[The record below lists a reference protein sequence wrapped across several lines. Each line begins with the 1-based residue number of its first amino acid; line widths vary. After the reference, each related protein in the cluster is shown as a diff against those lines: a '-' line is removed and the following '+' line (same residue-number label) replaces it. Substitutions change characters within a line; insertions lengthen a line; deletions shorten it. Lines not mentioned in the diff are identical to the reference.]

1 MRRKRWA
8 ALAAAA
14 LCLSLVS
21 GCGGQSG
28 GSSTGSAAGS
38 AGIQDLESKLNSG
51 DYTVQD
57 ALDLARLYQESG
69 RDWDACL
76 LVWDEWSR
84 DQSNEDLLQGL
95 EDFPLPAPE
104 LTTTQQEDGSV
115 VFTISDSDL
124 SYLQTFN
131 KDWDRGL
138 ALHYYISSDSD
149 EISAEDIILQGNYL
163 DMNFSIESYV
173 TTLSESGEYTLNC
186 CYAGYTPDRPF
197 TNEPQYLT
205 VFPYMSPVSTYSCTI
220 DSITLDSIAFGEL
233 SGNGYL
239 YLENTHDAQIYYTLD
254 GTDPLVNGT
263 LEGMMGEGTYIHL
276 PSGVYTVTARC
287 QSASGEISDMIQD
300 TFTARY
306 YFDSSSNKVVE
317 DSRYEYYITGSSP
330 LYRRDKI
337 GGPAEV
343 LDESI
348 PSALASAAYD
358 RRPSDQMHPQFIVEN
373 ERHIEDI
380 YYLAGN
386 VLHTI
391 SSQYYY
397 YDGREETEQTQ
408 AAADKLETIRSVGN
422 GFLTKEY
429 SDGSIGTEKLDLS
442 SYIDSETAE
451 NMSLI
456 LGGTGYQVKT
466 QDGNSLIMN
475 HRDELLF
482 EIQGHTVV
490 LDAVFSTDEHYSH
503 LLFFHYQD
511 SPTEHYVVH
520 ANDTSG
526 YIRVNEQMTGRIL
539 LGYTENG
546 VYFLDEAGQPVRE
559 AFDYSVFR

>member
-1 MRRKRWA
+1 MYRKRWA
-8 ALAAAA
+8 ALVAAT

-28 GSSTGSAAGS
+28 GSSIGSTS
-38 AGIQDLESKLNSG
+38 IQDLENKLSSQE
-51 DYTVQD
+51 YTVQD

-95 EDFPLPAPE
+95 EDFPMPAPE

-115 VFTISDSDL
+115 IFTISDSDL

-138 ALHYYISSDSD
+138 ALHYYISSD
-149 EISAEDIILQGNYL
+149 EVSAEDIILQGNYL
-163 DMNFSIESYV
+163 DMNFSIESHV
-173 TTLSESGEYTLNC
+173 TTLSEPGEYTLNC

-197 TNEPQYLT
+197 TNQPQYLT
-205 VFPYMSPVSTYSCTI
+205 VFPYMSPVSTYDCTI
-220 DSITLDSIAFGEL
+220 DSISLDSIAFGEL

-276 PSGVYTVTARC
+276 PAGVYTVSARC
-287 QSASGEISDMIQD
+287 QSPSGEISDMIQD

-306 YFDSSSNKVVE
+306 YFDSNSNKVVE

-348 PSALASAAYD
+348 PSALAAVAYD
-358 RRPSDQMHPQFIVEN
+358 KKPSAQMHPQYILEN
-373 ERHIEDI
+373 ERHVEDI
-380 YYLAGN
+380 YYLTGD

-408 AAADKLETIRSVGN
+408 TAADRLETIRSVGN
-422 GFLTKEY
+422 GYLTKAY
-429 SDGSIGTEKLDLS
+429 ADGSVGTTKLDSS
-442 SYIDSETAE
+442 SYMDSETAE

-456 LGGTGYQVKT
+456 LGGIGYQVKM

-475 HRDELLF
+475 HTDELLF
-482 EIQGHTVV
+482 EIQDHTVV
-490 LDAVFSTDEHYSH
+490 LDAVFSTDEYYGHF
-503 LLFFHYQD
+503 LFFHYQD
-511 SPTEHYVVH
+511 SPTEHYVVR
-520 ANDTSG
+520 ANDTRG
-526 YIRVNEQMTGRIL
+526 YIEENKQMTGRIL

-546 VYFLDEAGQPVRE
+546 VYFLDDAGQPVRE
-559 AFDYSVFR
+559 AFDYSIFR